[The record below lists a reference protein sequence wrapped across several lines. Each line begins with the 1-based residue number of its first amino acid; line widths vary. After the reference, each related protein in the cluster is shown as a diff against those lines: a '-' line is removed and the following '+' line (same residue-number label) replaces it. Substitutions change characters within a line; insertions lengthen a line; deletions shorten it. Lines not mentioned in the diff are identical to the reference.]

1 MARSV
6 EVKIVADSLYD
17 SRVDT
22 YEHINRV
29 RLYLDACIVR
39 LLKRGQEH
47 DASKLFGIEKEA
59 FDKATPR
66 LKDIE
71 YGSDEY
77 RATLREIRPAIDA
90 HYAANSHHPEH
101 YGERGVSG
109 MSLFDVLEMLCDWK
123 AAGERHAN
131 GGNILRSIE
140 INKERWGISDE
151 LTTILVN
158 TAKEFGWISASSEI
172 SQ

>member
-1 MARSV
+1 MVRCV
-6 EVKIVADSLYD
+6 EVKIVINYD

-22 YEHINRV
+22 YEHINKV
-29 RLYLDACIVR
+29 RMYLDACIVR

-47 DASKLFGIEKEA
+47 DSSKLFGVEKEA

-66 LKDIE
+66 LRDIE
-71 YGSDEY
+71 YGSEEY
-77 RATLREIRPAIDA
+77 RSTLREIRPAIDA
-90 HYAANSHHPEH
+90 HYAVNSHHPEH
-101 YGERGVSG
+101 YEDGVSG

-131 GGNILRSIE
+131 GGDILRSIE

-151 LTTILVN
+151 LTCILVN

-172 SQ
+172 RQ